1 MNDYWILEDRAPR
14 RVTMEEWLLW
24 QRNYPDGRRIGYTE
38 VGEARVSTVFLW
50 LDRAY
55 PGMPP
60 VLFETMVFGGP
71 LAGEMERY
79 RTIQE
84 AEAGH
89 EQMVQ
94 RVKEGTP

>member
-38 VGEARVSTVFLW
+38 VGEASVSTVFLS
-50 LDRAY
+50 LDHAY

-60 VLFETMVFGGP
+60 VLFETMVFNGP
-71 LAGEMERY
+71 LDGEMERY

>member
-24 QRNYPDGRRIGYTE
+24 QRNHPDGRRIDFTA
-38 VGEARVSTVFLW
+38 VGKVRISTIFLTH
-50 LDRAY
+50 DHAY

-71 LAGEMERY
+71 LNMERERY
-79 RTIQE
+79 HTIEE